1 MGQCM
6 SRKAAGAFA
15 ASAAA
20 AQSKPTKMQKHGQI
34 QSPGDDDK
42 DLSRKQSLHTKG
54 VSTSFGFKRRP
65 TTAPSIAS
73 NSNAA
78 RRLANTDIIDRNGNG
93 NSDTEPLTT
102 NIAPTA
108 RSTPRL
114 MPPKKEGIATR
125 VNRFGFRQPQGNR
138 LHKVSDLNNAPA
150 ELCNNNV
157 AKVKSNQVKV
167 KGVAVDSNKNRMAKP
182 PQAEKF
188 MLQSTQL
195 PRPEPIRVIET
206 KTAKTLANNSK
217 KSAYHED
224 NSSKEGSLTEDSGVG
239 SQVSAD
245 VVPGVERLNFSPTY
259 GARRSFHKSRNLE
272 IVRSGNSF
280 DVRDL
285 DDTSESC
292 VPLPQLPSAFSTAAD
307 NSRGVY
313 HNSGFVREK
322 AREYQR
328 QIETDNRRKISITS
342 SEGFSD
348 DYGDEEK
355 TFRDKFKSEKTFI
368 KPSPHRFLKCKPEVK
383 DDSSPPSS
391 DEHEWVHGG
400 EAMAD
405 EVSFSMSSSDESKE
419 KDEPPVA
426 PSNVT
431 NITSAL
437 HNLMNASLSNTSP
450 KPDIKNMLLTIEDP
464 KFAAVASNASL
475 LLDDETSPVD
485 SLLSCSESEEVLR
498 WKTNKSSSNSKDI
511 NEKLTPPSPGTPT
524 NASNSLSL
532 SDGKDDFLIDDEIAD
547 QPALVFEDTLIANN
561 ETTYSMSQ
569 NNSESTATMVDS
581 TPKPKRRNFLV
592 VEGSPLSLRKKKAFH
607 SRTGSLDTLSPC
619 ESIASD
625 DLMMD
630 YEYSQSSGVEDLD
643 KNESQNHG
651 FLSLDETVIRK
662 ADAETGGEILRDW
675 SILLGNYTGDKSLK
689 SNASK
694 TSRLLWSRTGT
705 PSSIPDSPK
714 SVDGKSAARSRHSVT
729 SSPLRLTKAVPL
741 SAGYESDDSIRL
753 DRANHS
759 AMKQEIMSMKTMLL
773 KLRRVLNE
781 SETHI
786 PFDGQLT
793 NGLFNGLCS
802 SVDDAQ
808 NDEANDS
815 RLELAEL
822 RRQVLFLQGQLEDK
836 EKTVQELQ
844 EQMIKLATDNY
855 TSNSAPAST
864 VAASESCTCNAAT
877 QTERIRPISAG
888 PSLLN
893 GSPTDAGNIGSL
905 VSASESPQQ
914 RRSRPPLQP
923 DSPAKKPPT
932 KLWRK
937 PGEPPSPQ
945 RYTTHSS
952 IPRRANSR
960 TRTPSLP
967 S

>member
-1 MGQCM
+1 MDHYGNLLMDEC
-6 SRKAAGAFA
+6 
-15 ASAAA
+15 
-20 AQSKPTKMQKHGQI
+20 PPDL
-34 QSPGDDDK
+34 QSPGDEDK
-42 DLSRKQSLHTKG
+42 DLPKKPPLHSKG
-54 VSTSFGFKRRP
+54 VATSFGFKRRP

-78 RRLANTDIIDRNGNG
+78 RRLANADIIDRNGNG
-93 NSDTEPLTT
+93 HSDTEPLTA

-125 VNRFGFRQPQGNR
+125 VNRFGFRQPQANR
-138 LHKVSDLNNAPA
+138 LHKVSDLNNAPI

-157 AKVKSNQVKV
+157 ARVKSNSANQKG
-167 KGVAVDSNKNRMAKP
+167 KGVVGVVVDSNKNRMTKNGISP

-206 KTAKTLANNSK
+206 KTAKTLANNNRRI
-217 KSAYHED
+217 AYHED

-239 SQVSAD
+239 SQFSAETM
-245 VVPGVERLNFSPTY
+245 PGVERLNSSPTY
-259 GARRSFHKSRNLE
+259 GARRSFHKTRNLE
-272 IVRSGNSF
+272 IVKSGNTF

-285 DDTSESC
+285 DDSSESC
-292 VPLPQLPSAFSTAAD
+292 APLPQLPSAFSTAD
-307 NSRGVY
+307 NSRGNFY
-313 HNSGFVREK
+313 TSGFVREK

-328 QIETDNRRKISITS
+328 HLDDNRRKISVTS

-348 DYGDEEK
+348 DYADEEK
-355 TFRDKFKSEKTFI
+355 TFKDKFRSEKTFI
-368 KPSPHRFLKCKPEVK
+368 KSSAHKFLKSKPAVK

-391 DEHEWVHGG
+391 DEHEWAHGG

-405 EVSFSMSSSDESKE
+405 EVSFSISSSDESKE
-419 KDEPPVA
+419 KDQPPVNTVPDIA
-426 PSNVT
+426 AT
-431 NITSAL
+431 IQ
-437 HNLMNASLSNTSP
+437 NLMNASLNSP
-450 KPDIKNMLLTIEDP
+450 KDIKSMLLTIEDP
-464 KFAAVASNASL
+464 KFAAVAAASNSSL
-475 LLDDETSPVD
+475 MLDDETSPVD
-485 SLLSCSESEEVLR
+485 SLISYSESEEILKKKLNR
-498 WKTNKSSSNSKDI
+498 SSSNSKDI

-524 NASNSLSL
+524 NISNSLSL

-547 QPALVFEDTLIANN
+547 QPALVFEDTLVATNDGFSI
-561 ETTYSMSQ
+561 SQ
-569 NNSESTATMVDS
+569 NNSESTNTMVDS
-581 TPKPKRRNFLV
+581 TPKPKRRTFLGV
-592 VEGSPLSLRKKKAFH
+592 DGSPISSRKKKSLH

-630 YEYSQSSGVEDLD
+630 YDYSQSSGVEDD
-643 KNESQNHG
+643 KNDNHNHG
-651 FLSLDETVIRK
+651 FLSLDDTLIRK
-662 ADAETGGEILRDW
+662 AELDDSGGLRDW
-675 SILLGNYTGDKSLK
+675 ASLLGNYTSEKNSK

-694 TSRLLWSRTGT
+694 TTRLLWSRTGT
-705 PSSIPDSPK
+705 PNSVPDSPK
-714 SVDGKSAARSRHSVT
+714 SVDSKSTARSRHSVT
-729 SSPLRLTKAVPL
+729 SSPLRLSKGVPL
-741 SAGYESDDSIRL
+741 SAGYDSDDSIRL
-753 DRANHS
+753 DRASHS
-759 AMKQEIMSMKTMLL
+759 AMKQDIMSIKTMLL

-781 SETHI
+781 QPDEDILLRSETHI
-786 PFDGQLT
+786 PFDGQLALT

-802 SVDDAQ
+802 SGDDAQ
-808 NDEANDS
+808 SDEANDN

-836 EKTVQELQ
+836 EKTVLELQ
-844 EQMIKLATDNY
+844 EQMVKLTTDNF

-864 VAASESCTCNAAT
+864 VAAEYATCNAAT

-893 GSPTDAGNIGSL
+893 GSPTDGSSVGSL
-905 VSASESPQQ
+905 VSANESPQQ
-914 RRSRPPLQP
+914 RRSRPLLQT
-923 DSPAKKPPT
+923 DCQAKKPSS

-945 RYTTHSS
+945 RYTGHSS